1 MVWIETF
8 FGFVANENFCTPA
21 PPPPPPSSEILQK
34 IGKNWKWF
42 DWSKCFGVGESD
54 G

>member
-8 FGFVANENFCTPA
+8 YGFVANENFCTPA
-21 PPPPPPSSEILQK
+21 PPLPPLL
-34 IGKNWKWF
+34 GDFAKNRKKF
-42 DWSKCFGVGESD
+42 DWSKCFVVGESD